1 MLGSLGF
8 PIHFFSTAAVT
19 IKEAIHQLIQ
29 MVGWLLKR

>member
-8 PIHFFSTAAVT
+8 PIYLLLYSRRDD
-19 IKEAIHQLIQ
+19 KEAIHQLIQ